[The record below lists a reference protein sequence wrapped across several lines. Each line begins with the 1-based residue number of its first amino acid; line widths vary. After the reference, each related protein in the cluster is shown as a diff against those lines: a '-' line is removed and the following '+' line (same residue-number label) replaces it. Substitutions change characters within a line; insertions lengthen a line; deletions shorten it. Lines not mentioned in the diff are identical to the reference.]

1 MSYPTDP
8 EFQSINFRSNSP
20 VTSNTSISGKRTV
33 RSLNSQRWEFSARY
47 DRLTKEEFGP
57 VYAFL
62 ISQGGQL
69 GEFSVIPTEISS
81 ARGNASGT
89 CTIGVTTNAGSSTV
103 VVGLTGS
110 LLKGDLIKFSN
121 HTKVYMVT
129 EDRSGSGTLTIFPSL
144 LQQVTT
150 SDTVIYDDVP
160 VQVRLVNDIQEFELN
175 SNNQYTFEVDF
186 RESY

>member
-8 EFQSINFRSNSP
+8 EFQSINFRSNTP
-20 VTSNTSISGKRTV
+20 TASNTSISGRKTV
-33 RSLNSQRWEFSARY
+33 RSLGGQRWEFTANY
-47 DRLTKEEFGP
+47 DRLTKAEFSP

-62 ISQGGQL
+62 ISQGGML
-69 GEFSVIPTEISS
+69 GEFSVTPTEISS
-81 ARGNASGT
+81 ARGTASGT
-89 CTIGVTTNAGSSTV
+89 CTIGTTTNAGSSTV

-150 SDTVIYDDVP
+150 SDTVVYDDVP
-160 VQVRLVNDIQEFELN
+160 IQVRLANDIQEYSLS

-186 RESY
+186 VESI

>member
-8 EFQSINFRSNSP
+8 EFQSVNFRSNSP

-33 RSLNSQRWEFSARY
+33 RSLNAQRWEFSARY
-47 DRLTKEEFGP
+47 DRLTKAEFGP

-69 GEFSVIPTEISS
+69 GEFSVTPTEISS
-81 ARGNASGT
+81 ARGTASGT
-89 CTIGVTTNAGSSTV
+89 CTITAGASAGAGTVT
-103 VVGLTGS
+103 VGLTGT

-129 EDRSGSGTLTIFPSL
+129 EDRSGNGTLTFYPNL
-144 LQQVTT
+144 LTAVTT
-150 SDTVIYDDVP
+150 SHTVVYDDVP